1 MISRHYT
8 LLFFNTFNRGEKTM
22 DPINIGHINSRN
34 FDRGYLILR
43 FNHTTDVISV
53 VDDEGNEYEAKW
65 QNQVYIVDLN

>member
-1 MISRHYT
+1 
-8 LLFFNTFNRGEKTM
+8 M